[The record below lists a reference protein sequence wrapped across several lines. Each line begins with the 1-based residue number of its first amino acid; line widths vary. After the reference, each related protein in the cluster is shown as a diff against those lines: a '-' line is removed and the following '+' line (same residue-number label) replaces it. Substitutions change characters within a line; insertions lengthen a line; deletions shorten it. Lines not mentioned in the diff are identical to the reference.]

1 MPNEPLILAAQD
13 AGAPGERAPVYR
25 RYESELLE

>member
-13 AGAPGERAPVYR
+13 AGAPGAAVYR